1 MQIYLERS
9 FIMYSQKSIE
19 EFLNDLS
26 SSNSIPGG
34 GSAAAL
40 SGALN
45 AAVISFIANLTIG
58 KEKYKEV
65 EAEAKEILAESEELK
80 KEMLLM
86 IDQDSKILSD
96 ILDSYKDGD
105 QNKVKSVCQD
115 AVEFSMDMTK
125 KAVRLMRL
133 SLEIS
138 EIGNRMLA
146 SDFEVAAYIGDAA
159 VSSAIANVKI
169 NLKSLDNQEYKE
181 NIKNEYLKLKKES
194 SRLKAEII
202 ELAN

>member
-1 MQIYLERS
+1 
-9 FIMYSQKSIE
+9 MYSEKSIQ
-19 EFLNDLS
+19 EFLDDLS

-45 AAVISFIANLTIG
+45 AAVISFIANLTID

-86 IDQDSKILSD
+86 IDQDSRILSD
-96 ILDSYKDGD
+96 ILDSYKAGD
-105 QNKVKSVCQD
+105 KNKVKTVCQD

-169 NLKSLDNQEYKE
+169 NLKSLDNKDYIE
-181 NIKNEYLKLKKES
+181 NVKKDYLKLKNES
-194 SRLKAEII
+194 SRLKDEII

>member
-1 MQIYLERS
+1 
-9 FIMYSQKSIE
+9 MYAKKTIE
-19 EFLNDLS
+19 EFLDDLS

-45 AAVISFIANLTIG
+45 AAVISFIANLTVG

-65 EAEAKEILAESEELK
+65 EAEAKEILTESEELK

-96 ILDSYKDGD
+96 ILDSYKAGD
-105 QNKVKSVCQD
+105 QTKVKEVCQD

-159 VSSAIANVKI
+159 VGSAIANVKI
-169 NLKSLDNQEYKE
+169 NLKSLDDQEYKE
-181 NIKNEYLKLKKES
+181 NIKKEYLKLKDES
-194 SRLKAEII
+194 SRLKEEII

>member
-1 MQIYLERS
+1 
-9 FIMYSQKSIE
+9 MYSEKSIQ
-19 EFLNDLS
+19 EFLDDLS

-45 AAVISFIANLTIG
+45 AAVISFIANLTID

-86 IDQDSKILSD
+86 IDQDSRILSD
-96 ILDSYKDGD
+96 ILDSYKAGD
-105 QNKVKSVCQD
+105 KNKVKTVCQD

-159 VSSAIANVKI
+159 VGSAIANIKI
-169 NLKSLDNQEYKE
+169 NLKSLDDQEYKE
-181 NIKNEYLKLKKES
+181 NIKSEYLKLKNES
-194 SRLKAEII
+194 SRLKEEII
-202 ELAN
+202 ELANK

>member
-1 MQIYLERS
+1 VV
-9 FIMYSQKSIE
+9 YSKKTIE
-19 EFLNDLS
+19 EFLDELS

-40 SGALN
+40 SAALN
-45 AAVISFIANLTIG
+45 AAVVSFIANLTIG
-58 KEKYKEV
+58 KKKYKEV

-80 KEMLLM
+80 KEMLVM

-96 ILDSYKDGD
+96 ILDSYKAGD
-105 QNKVKSVCQD
+105 QDKVESVCQD

-159 VSSAIANVKI
+159 VGSAIANVKI
-169 NLKSLDNQEYKE
+169 NLNSLDNKEYKE
-181 NIKNEYLKLKKES
+181 NIKKEYLKLKEES
-194 SRLKAEII
+194 SRLKEEII
-202 ELAN
+202 QLAN

>member
-1 MQIYLERS
+1 
-9 FIMYSQKSIE
+9 MYAQKTIE

-58 KEKYKEV
+58 KEKYANV
-65 EAEAKEILAESEELK
+65 ETEAKEILVESEELK

-86 IDQDSKILSD
+86 IDQDSKILGD
-96 ILDSYKDGD
+96 ILDSYKAGD
-105 QNKVKSVCQD
+105 QEKVKSVCHD
-115 AVEFSMDMTK
+115 AVEFSLDMTK
-125 KAVRLMRL
+125 KAIRLMRL

-159 VSSAIANVKI
+159 VGSAIANIKI
-169 NLKSLDNQEYKE
+169 NLKSLDDQEYIE
-181 NIKNEYLKLKKES
+181 NIKKEYLKLKDES
-194 SRLKAEII
+194 SNLKEEII
-202 ELAN
+202 ELANK

>member
-1 MQIYLERS
+1 
-9 FIMYSQKSIE
+9 MYKQKNIE
-19 EFLNDLS
+19 DFLDDLS
-26 SSNSIPGG
+26 SKKSIPGG

-45 AAVISFIANLTIG
+45 AAVVSFIANLTIG
-58 KEKYKEV
+58 KKKYKEV
-65 EAEAKEILAESEELK
+65 ETEAKEILVESEELK

-96 ILDSYKDGD
+96 ILDSYKTGD
-105 QNKVKSVCQD
+105 QDKITSVCHD

-159 VSSAIANVKI
+159 VGSAIANVKI
-169 NLKSLDNQEYKE
+169 NLKSLDDEEYKK
-181 NIKNEYLKLKKES
+181 NIKKEYLKLKEES
-194 SRLKAEII
+194 SRLKEEII

>member
-1 MQIYLERS
+1 
-9 FIMYSQKSIE
+9 MYGQKSIE
-19 EFLNDLS
+19 EFLDDLS

-45 AAVISFIANLTIG
+45 AAVVSFIANLTIG
-58 KEKYKEV
+58 KKKYQEV

-96 ILDSYKDGD
+96 ILDSYKAGD
-105 QNKVKSVCQD
+105 QDRVKSVCQD

-159 VSSAIANVKI
+159 VGSAIANVKI
-169 NLKSLDNQEYKE
+169 NLKSLDNEDYKE
-181 NIKNEYLKLKKES
+181 NIEKEYLKLQAES
-194 SRLKAEII
+194 SRLKQEII

>member
-1 MQIYLERS
+1 
-9 FIMYSQKSIE
+9 MYSQKSIE

-169 NLKSLDNQEYKE
+169 NLKSLKNEEYKE
-181 NIKNEYLKLKKES
+181 NIKKEYLKLKNES
-194 SRLKAEII
+194 SHLKAEII

>member
-1 MQIYLERS
+1 
-9 FIMYSQKSIE
+9 MYAQKTIE

-58 KEKYKEV
+58 KEKYAKV
-65 EAEAKEILAESEELK
+65 ETEAQEILVESEELK

-86 IDQDSKILSD
+86 IDKDSKILGD
-96 ILDSYKDGD
+96 ILDSYKVGN
-105 QNKVKSVCQD
+105 QKKVKSVCRD
-115 AVEFSMDMTK
+115 AVEFSLDMTK
-125 KAVRLMRL
+125 KAIRLMRL

-138 EIGNRMLA
+138 EIGSRMLA

-159 VSSAIANVKI
+159 VGSAIANIKI
-169 NLKSLDNQEYKE
+169 NLKSLDDQEYIEHTQKE
-181 NIKNEYLKLKKES
+181 YKKLKEES
-194 SRLKAEII
+194 SNLKEEII
-202 ELAN
+202 EIANK

>member
-1 MQIYLERS
+1 
-9 FIMYSQKSIE
+9 MYGQKTIE
-19 EFLNDLS
+19 EFLDDLS

-45 AAVISFIANLTIG
+45 AAVVSFIANLTIG

-96 ILDSYKDGD
+96 ILDSYKAGNQD
-105 QNKVKSVCQD
+105 KVKSVCQD

-159 VSSAIANVKI
+159 VGSAIANVKI
-169 NLKSLDNQEYKE
+169 NLKSLDNQEYKS
-181 NIKNEYLKLKKES
+181 NIEKEYLKLKAES
-194 SRLKAEII
+194 SRLKEEII
-202 ELAN
+202 DLAN

>member
-1 MQIYLERS
+1 
-9 FIMYSQKSIE
+9 MYGQKTIE
-19 EFLNDLS
+19 EFLDDLS

-45 AAVISFIANLTIG
+45 AAVVSFIANLTIG

-86 IDQDSKILSD
+86 IDQDSRILSD
-96 ILDSYKDGD
+96 ILDSYKAGD
-105 QNKVKSVCQD
+105 QQQVKSVCQD

-159 VSSAIANVKI
+159 VGSAIANVKI
-169 NLKSLDNQEYKE
+169 NLKSLDNQEYKS
-181 NIKNEYLKLKKES
+181 NIEKEYLKLKNES
-194 SRLKAEII
+194 SRLKEEII
-202 ELAN
+202 DLAN

>member
-1 MQIYLERS
+1 
-9 FIMYSQKSIE
+9 MYSKKTME
-19 EFLNDLS
+19 EFLDDLS

-45 AAVISFIANLTIG
+45 AAVVSFIANLTIG
-58 KEKYKEV
+58 KKKYKEV

-96 ILDSYKDGD
+96 ILDSYKAGD
-105 QNKVKSVCQD
+105 QERVKSVCQD

-159 VSSAIANVKI
+159 VGSAIANVKI
-169 NLKSLDNQEYKE
+169 NLKSLDNEEYKE
-181 NIKNEYLKLKKES
+181 NIKKEYLKLKDES
-194 SRLKAEII
+194 SRLKEEII

>member
-1 MQIYLERS
+1 
-9 FIMYSQKSIE
+9 MYAQKTIE
-19 EFLNDLS
+19 EFLDDLS
-26 SSNSIPGG
+26 SKNSIPGG

-65 EAEAKEILAESEELK
+65 EAEAKEILTESEELK

-96 ILDSYKDGD
+96 ILDSYKAGD
-105 QNKVKSVCQD
+105 QDKVKSVCQD

-133 SLEIS
+133 SLEVS
-138 EIGNRMLA
+138 EIGNKMLA

-159 VSSAIANVKI
+159 VGSAIANVKI
-169 NLKSLDNQEYKE
+169 NLQSLDNEEYKS
-181 NIKNEYLKLKKES
+181 NIKKEYLKLKDES
-194 SRLKAEII
+194 SRLKEEII

>member
-1 MQIYLERS
+1 
-9 FIMYSQKSIE
+9 MYAQKSIE

-26 SSNSIPGG
+26 SNNSIPGG

-96 ILDSYKDGD
+96 ILDSYKTGD
-105 QNKVKSVCQD
+105 ENKVKTVCQD

-169 NLKSLDNQEYKE
+169 NLKSLDNKDYIE
-181 NIKNEYLKLKKES
+181 NVKKDYLKLKNES
-194 SRLKAEII
+194 SRLKDEII

>member
-169 NLKSLDNQEYKE
+169 NLKSLKNEEYKE
-181 NIKNEYLKLKKES
+181 NIKKEYLKLKNES
-194 SRLKAEII
+194 SHLKAEII

>member
-1 MQIYLERS
+1 
-9 FIMYSQKSIE
+9 MYSEKSIQ
-19 EFLNDLS
+19 EFLDDLS

-45 AAVISFIANLTIG
+45 AAVISFIANLTID

-86 IDQDSKILSD
+86 IDQDSRILSD
-96 ILDSYKDGD
+96 ILDSYKAGD
-105 QNKVKSVCQD
+105 KNKVKTVCQD

-159 VSSAIANVKI
+159 VERRY
-169 NLKSLDNQEYKE
+169 LQRSL
-181 NIKNEYLKLKKES
+181 S
-194 SRLKAEII
+194 FS
-202 ELAN
+202 

>member
-1 MQIYLERS
+1 M
-9 FIMYSQKSIE
+9 MYGNKTIE

-45 AAVISFIANLTIG
+45 AAVVSFIANLTIG
-58 KEKYKEV
+58 KKKYEEV
-65 EAEAKEILAESEELK
+65 EAEAKEILVESEELK
-80 KEMLLM
+80 KEMILM
-86 IDQDSKILSD
+86 IDRDSKILSD
-96 ILDSYKDGD
+96 ILDSYKAGD
-105 QNKVKSVCQD
+105 QGKVKSVCQD

-159 VSSAIANVKI
+159 VGSAIANVKI
-169 NLKSLDNQEYKE
+169 NLKSLDDEEYKA
-181 NIKNEYLKLKKES
+181 NIEKEYLKLKDES
-194 SRLKAEII
+194 SRLKEEII
-202 ELAN
+202 ELANN

>member
-1 MQIYLERS
+1 
-9 FIMYSQKSIE
+9 MYGQKTIE
-19 EFLNDLS
+19 EFLDDLS

-58 KEKYKEV
+58 KKKYEEV

-96 ILDSYKDGD
+96 ILDSYKAGD
-105 QNKVKSVCQD
+105 QDRVKTVCQD

-159 VSSAIANVKI
+159 VGSAIANVKI
-169 NLKSLDNQEYKE
+169 NLKSLENEEYKK
-181 NIKNEYLKLKKES
+181 NIKKEYLKLKEES
-194 SRLKAEII
+194 SRLKEEII
-202 ELAN
+202 EIAN

>member
-1 MQIYLERS
+1 
-9 FIMYSQKSIE
+9 MYREKTVE
-19 EFLNDLS
+19 EFLDELS

-58 KEKYKEV
+58 KKKYEEV
-65 EAEAKEILAESEELK
+65 ETEAQEILAESQELK
-80 KEMLLM
+80 KEMLMM
-86 IDQDSKILSD
+86 IDQDSEILSD
-96 ILDSYKDGD
+96 ILESYKTGD
-105 QNKVKSVCQD
+105 QDRVKNVCHD

-138 EIGNRMLA
+138 EIGNQMLA

-159 VSSAIANVKI
+159 VGSAIANVKI
-169 NLKSLDNQEYKE
+169 NLKSLENEEYKE
-181 NIKNEYLKLKKES
+181 NIKKEYLKLKEES
-194 SRLKAEII
+194 SRLKKEII
-202 ELAN
+202 NNAN

>member
-1 MQIYLERS
+1 
-9 FIMYSQKSIE
+9 MYGQKTIE
-19 EFLNDLS
+19 EFLDDLS

-45 AAVISFIANLTIG
+45 AAVVSFIANLTIG

-65 EAEAKEILAESEELK
+65 DAEAKEILAESEELK

-96 ILDSYKDGD
+96 ILDSYKAGD
-105 QNKVKSVCQD
+105 QDKVKSVCQD

-159 VSSAIANVKI
+159 VGSAIANVKI
-169 NLKSLDNQEYKE
+169 NLKSLDNQEYKS
-181 NIKNEYLKLKKES
+181 NIEKEYLKLKAES
-194 SRLKAEII
+194 SRLKEEII
-202 ELAN
+202 DLAN

>member
-1 MQIYLERS
+1 
-9 FIMYSQKSIE
+9 MYRQKSIE
-19 EFLNDLS
+19 EFLDDLS
-26 SSNSIPGG
+26 SKNSIPGG

-45 AAVISFIANLTIG
+45 AAVVSFISNLTIG
-58 KEKYKEV
+58 KEKYKDV
-65 EAEAKEILAESEELK
+65 EAEAKEILLESEELK
-80 KEMLLM
+80 EEMLKM
-86 IDQDSKILSD
+86 IDQDSEILSKILD
-96 ILDSYKDGD
+96 GYKTGNQD
-105 QNKVKSVCQD
+105 QIKSVCSD
-115 AVEFSMDMTK
+115 AVEFSLDMTK

-159 VSSAIANVKI
+159 VGSAIANVKI
-169 NLKSLDNQEYKE
+169 NLNNLDDEEYKE
-181 NIKNEYLKLKKES
+181 NVIKEYTKLKDESSKLKK
-194 SRLKAEII
+194 EII

>member
-169 NLKSLDNQEYKE
+169 NLKSLKNEEYKE

>member
-1 MQIYLERS
+1 
-9 FIMYSQKSIE
+9 MYGNKTIE
-19 EFLNDLS
+19 KFLDDLS

-45 AAVISFIANLTIG
+45 AAVISFIANLTVG
-58 KEKYKEV
+58 KEKYQDV
-65 EAEAKEILAESEELK
+65 EAEAREIFAESEELK

-96 ILDSYKDGD
+96 ILDSYQAGD
-105 QNKVKSVCQD
+105 QKKVRSVCQD

-159 VSSAIANVKI
+159 VGSAIANVKI
-169 NLKSLDNQEYKE
+169 NLKSLDNEEYKA
-181 NIKNEYLKLKKES
+181 NIKKEYLKLKDES
-194 SRLKAEII
+194 SRLKEEII
-202 ELAN
+202 ELADN

>member
-1 MQIYLERS
+1 
-9 FIMYSQKSIE
+9 MYSQKSIE

-159 VSSAIANVKI
+159 VSSC
-169 NLKSLDNQEYKE
+169 LLYTSPSPRD
-181 NIKNEYLKLKKES
+181 
-194 SRLKAEII
+194 
-202 ELAN
+202 

>member
-1 MQIYLERS
+1 
-9 FIMYSQKSIE
+9 MYGEKTIE
-19 EFLNDLS
+19 EFLDDLS

-45 AAVISFIANLTIG
+45 AAVISFIANLTVG

-65 EAEAKEILAESEELK
+65 EAEAREILLESEELK

-96 ILDSYKDGD
+96 ILDSYKAGD
-105 QNKVKSVCQD
+105 QDKVRAVCQD

-159 VSSAIANVKI
+159 VGSAIANVKI
-169 NLKSLDNQEYKE
+169 NLKSLDNEEYKE
-181 NIKNEYLKLKKES
+181 NIKKEYLKLKAES
-194 SRLKAEII
+194 SRLKEEII
-202 ELAN
+202 ELANN

>member
-1 MQIYLERS
+1 MNYGNKTID
-9 FIMYSQKSIE
+9 
-19 EFLNDLS
+19 EFLNELG

-45 AAVISFIANLTIG
+45 AAVISFIANLTVG

-65 EAEAKEILAESEELK
+65 EAEAKEILTESEELK

-96 ILDSYKDGD
+96 ILDSYKAGD
-105 QNKVKSVCQD
+105 QTKVKEVCQD

-159 VSSAIANVKI
+159 VGSAIANVKI
-169 NLKSLDNQEYKE
+169 NLKSLDDQEYKE
-181 NIKNEYLKLKKES
+181 NIKKEYLKLKDES
-194 SRLKAEII
+194 SRLKEEII

>member
-1 MQIYLERS
+1 
-9 FIMYSQKSIE
+9 MYGQKTIE
-19 EFLNDLS
+19 EFLDDLS

-58 KEKYKEV
+58 KKKYEEV

-96 ILDSYKDGD
+96 ILDSYKAGD
-105 QNKVKSVCQD
+105 QDRVKNVCHD

-138 EIGNRMLA
+138 EIGNQMLA

-159 VSSAIANVKI
+159 VGSAIANVKI
-169 NLKSLDNQEYKE
+169 NLKSLENEEYKE
-181 NIKNEYLKLKKES
+181 NIKKEYLKLKEES
-194 SRLKAEII
+194 SRLKKEII
-202 ELAN
+202 NNAN

>member
-1 MQIYLERS
+1 
-9 FIMYSQKSIE
+9 MYGQKTIE
-19 EFLNDLS
+19 EFLDDLS

-58 KEKYKEV
+58 KKKYEEV

-80 KEMLLM
+80 KEMLVM

-96 ILDSYKDGD
+96 ILDSYKAGD
-105 QNKVKSVCQD
+105 QDKVESVCQD

-159 VSSAIANVKI
+159 VGSAIANVKI
-169 NLKSLDNQEYKE
+169 NLKSLDNEEYKE
-181 NIKNEYLKLKKES
+181 NIKKEYLKLKDES
-194 SRLKAEII
+194 SSLKKEII

>member
-1 MQIYLERS
+1 
-9 FIMYSQKSIE
+9 MYSQKSIE

-45 AAVISFIANLTIG
+45 AAVISFIANLTID

-169 NLKSLDNQEYKE
+169 NLKSLKNEEYKE
-181 NIKNEYLKLKKES
+181 NIKKEYLKLKNES
-194 SRLKAEII
+194 SHLKAEII

>member
-1 MQIYLERS
+1 
-9 FIMYSQKSIE
+9 MYREKTVE
-19 EFLNDLS
+19 EFLDELS

-58 KEKYKEV
+58 KKKYEEV
-65 EAEAKEILAESEELK
+65 ETEAQEILAESQELK
-80 KEMLLM
+80 KEMLMM
-86 IDQDSKILSD
+86 IDQDSEILSD
-96 ILDSYKDGD
+96 ILDSYKTGD
-105 QNKVKSVCQD
+105 QDRVKNVCHD

-138 EIGNRMLA
+138 EIGNQMLA

-159 VSSAIANVKI
+159 VGSAIANVKI
-169 NLKSLDNQEYKE
+169 NLKSLENEEYKE
-181 NIKNEYLKLKKES
+181 NIKKEYLKLKEES
-194 SRLKAEII
+194 SRLKKEII
-202 ELAN
+202 NNAN

>member
-1 MQIYLERS
+1 
-9 FIMYSQKSIE
+9 MYGQKTIE
-19 EFLNDLS
+19 EFLDDLS

-58 KEKYKEV
+58 KKKYEQV

-96 ILDSYKDGD
+96 ILDSYKAGD
-105 QNKVKSVCQD
+105 QDRVKTVCQD

-159 VSSAIANVKI
+159 VGSAIANVKI
-169 NLKSLDNQEYKE
+169 NLKSLDNEEYKE
-181 NIKNEYLKLKKES
+181 NIKKEYVKLKDES
-194 SRLKAEII
+194 SRLKEEII
-202 ELAN
+202 EIAN